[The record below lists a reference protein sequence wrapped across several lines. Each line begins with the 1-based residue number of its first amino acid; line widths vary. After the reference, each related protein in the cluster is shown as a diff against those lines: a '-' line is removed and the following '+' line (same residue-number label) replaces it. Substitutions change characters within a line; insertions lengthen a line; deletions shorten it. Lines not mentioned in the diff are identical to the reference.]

1 MTVDKASEKIEK
13 MFDSIADEYDRNNN
27 IISLGLHSLVKT
39 LAIKELDINNNYEV
53 LDLCCGTGDI
63 ISILIKQNKNLNITG
78 VDFSEEMLKFAKHK
92 LAGQNVNLLKEDV
105 SSLPFENSRFN
116 TVTMF
121 FGLRNVEN
129 RQKVINEIYRILKP
143 EGEFLHMDF
152 GVKNIFSRFFDSIA
166 ITGIKMFYKNKSA
179 YEYLIESK
187 HEFPR
192 PEIIIE
198 EFVQAGFRLKK
209 KKDFLFGI
217 ISMQMFSK

>member
-39 LAIKELDINNNYEV
+39 LAIKELDINNNYDV

-92 LAGQNVNLLKEDV
+92 LAGQTVNLLNEDV
-105 SSLPFENSRFN
+105 SSLPFENSIFN

-129 RQKVINEIYRILKP
+129 RQKVINEIYRILRP

-152 GVKNIFSRFFDSIA
+152 GVKNIFSRIFDFIA
-166 ITGIKMFYKNKSA
+166 ITGIKIFYKNKSA

-187 HEFPR
+187 HEFPN
-192 PEIIIE
+192 PEFLIE
-198 EFVQAGFRLKK
+198 EFIRSGFKLKK

-217 ISMQMFSK
+217 ISMQIFTK